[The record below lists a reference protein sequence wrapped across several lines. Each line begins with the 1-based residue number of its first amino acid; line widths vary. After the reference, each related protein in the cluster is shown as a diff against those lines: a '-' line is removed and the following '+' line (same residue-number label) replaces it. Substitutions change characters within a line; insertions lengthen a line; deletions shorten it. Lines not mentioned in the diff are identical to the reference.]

1 MNKSAINQAPTG
13 KFNGSKNGDHMLGP
27 IQKIDV
33 PMRHFG
39 PDEEVDFC
47 IVGVGSAGGVLLQ
60 RLARAGFRVVGI
72 EAGPFWNT
80 ERDWV
85 SDEAGSS
92 KLYWNELRVT
102 GGEEVPDSQHDAEYA
117 AV

>member
-39 PDEEVDFC
+39 PDEEIDFC

-60 RLARAGFRVVGI
+60 RLARAGFRWAPAEVI
-72 EAGPFWNT
+72 CARARSITP
-80 ERDWV
+80 
-85 SDEAGSS
+85 SS
-92 KLYWNELRVT
+92 RL
-102 GGEEVPDSQHDAEYA
+102 DHA
-117 AV
+117 